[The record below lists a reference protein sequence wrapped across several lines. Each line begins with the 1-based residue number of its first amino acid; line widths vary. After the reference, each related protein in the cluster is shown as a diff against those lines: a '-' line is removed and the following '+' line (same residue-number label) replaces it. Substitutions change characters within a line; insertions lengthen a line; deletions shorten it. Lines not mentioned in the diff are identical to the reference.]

1 MGLLFV
7 IIFIEKIGDIN
18 LFKNA
23 SFILVLP
30 LNGHEY
36 KKTSFLIGGKFRHF
50 DIAKDAPFVDTISIM
65 KNIDL
70 LITIDTAIV
79 HLAGVMGIKTW
90 LLLGYGSDWRWSTKD
105 TTYWY
110 NSVEII
116 RMNEQKPLADLL
128 PRVKKLLITEYE
140 NKR

>member
-36 KKTSFLIGGKFRHF
+36 KKTSFLIGGKFGHF
-50 DIAKDAPFVDTISIM
+50 DIAIGKGNV
-65 KNIDL
+65 KND
-70 LITIDTAIV
+70 
-79 HLAGVMGIKTW
+79 GIIN
-90 LLLGYGSDWRWSTKD
+90 G
-105 TTYWY
+105 
-110 NSVEII
+110 
-116 RMNEQKPLADLL
+116 
-128 PRVKKLLITEYE
+128 
-140 NKR
+140 